1 MIKSI
6 TVTNYLGESIKLDL
20 ARPELSGFAVANI
33 SGLGPGKAT
42 INTTAVSTMDGDLY
56 NSSRLGGRNIVL
68 SLLFLWS
75 PTIEEVRHKSYKYF
89 PLKKEVTL
97 LIETDKRI
105 AEIKGR
111 VESNEPTIFSSNEG
125 AEISIICPN
134 PFFYSAGED
143 GVSTVIFS
151 GVDSLF
157 EFAFGNESTTDDLIQ
172 FGSILNKTENVVA
185 YAGDSENG
193 LTLIIHAIGEAR
205 NITIYNVSTREYLR
219 LNTDKLA
226 AFTGSGIINGDEIT
240 ICTVK
245 GMKSIILL
253 RDGQTTNI
261 LNCLEKNVDW
271 FELAKG
277 DNIFAYSAE
286 YGAENLQ
293 FKVEY
298 RTLYAGV

>member
-20 ARPELSGFAVANI
+20 ARPELSGFAVVNV

-42 INTTAVSTMDGDLY
+42 INTTEVSTMDGDLY

-68 SLLFLWS
+68 SLKYLWS
-75 PTIEEVRHKSYKYF
+75 PTIEDVRHKSYKYF

-97 LIETDKRI
+97 LIETDKRT

-111 VESNEPTIFSSNEG
+111 VESNEPAIFSSNEG
-125 AEISIICPN
+125 AEISIICPS
-134 PFFYSAGED
+134 PFFYSAGDD
-143 GVSTVIFS
+143 GLNTVVFS
-151 GVDSLF
+151 GVESLF
-157 EFAFGNESTTDDLIQ
+157 EFAFSNESATNDLIQ
-172 FGSILNKTENVVA
+172 FGSILNKTENVVP
-185 YAGDSENG
+185 YEGDSENG

-205 NITIYNVSTREYLR
+205 NITIYNVSDREYLR

-226 AFTGSGIINGDEIT
+226 AYTGSGIINGDEIT
-240 ICTVK
+240 ICTIK
-245 GMKSIILL
+245 GNKSITLL
-253 RDGQTTNI
+253 RDGRETNI

-271 FELAKG
+271 FELSKG

-298 RTLYAGV
+298 RSLYAGV

>member
-20 ARPELSGFAVANI
+20 ARPELSGFAVVNV

-42 INTTAVSTMDGDLY
+42 INTTEVSTMDGDLY

-68 SLLFLWS
+68 SLKYLWS

-97 LIETDKRI
+97 LIETDKRT

-125 AEISIICPN
+125 AEISIICPS

-143 GVSTVIFS
+143 GLHTVIFS

-157 EFAFGNESTTDDLIQ
+157 EFAFSNESATDDLIQ
-172 FGSILNKTENVVA
+172 FGSILNKTENVVP
-185 YAGDSENG
+185 YDGDSESG

-226 AFTGSGIINGDEIT
+226 SYTGSGIINGDEIT
-240 ICTVK
+240 ICTIK
-245 GMKSIILL
+245 GNKSITLL
-253 RDGQTTNI
+253 RDGIETNI

-271 FELAKG
+271 FELSKG

-298 RTLYAGV
+298 RSLYAGV